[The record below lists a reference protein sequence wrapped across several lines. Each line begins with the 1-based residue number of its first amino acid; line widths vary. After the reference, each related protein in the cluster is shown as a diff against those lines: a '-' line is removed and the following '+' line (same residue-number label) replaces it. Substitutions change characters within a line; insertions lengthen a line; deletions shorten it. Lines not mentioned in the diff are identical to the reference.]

1 MLTSDDVR
9 PLKATSDVEK
19 KFGHSMITSKI
30 SGRRKEIEAVTEPRV
45 IVEDKTLNIDIK
57 SSWWLLIISKYII
70 NTYTWRRK

>member
-30 SGRRKEIEAVTEPRV
+30 SGRRKEIEAVTQKRH
-45 IVEDKTLNIDIK
+45 
-57 SSWWLLIISKYII
+57 LLLALLLPNACLPSLFFPSVK
-70 NTYTWRRK
+70 R